1 MTSVHAAQAAG
12 RESPRSAAP
21 VTVEGWGWRYASR
34 KAWTLEDVTLTI
46 QPGERVLLLGAS
58 GSGKSTL
65 LHSLAGL
72 LSSGEEGD
80 SSGRI
85 YIDGVDARLSHHRIG
100 MVLQDPDSQVML
112 SRVGDDVAF
121 GCENLGIPPAEIDQ
135 RVAGALAAVSLNL
148 PREHPTE
155 HLSGGQ
161 KQRLA
166 LAGVLAMNPD
176 LLLLDEPTAL
186 LDPQGVHEVRDAV
199 ATITSSREQTL
210 IIVEHRLDVWRDLV
224 DRVIVLGLRGRVI
237 ADGRPGEVFAEHA
250 EELRALGVWV
260 PDEARVEQHS
270 AQLLSMP
277 AGSVRCEASNLQV
290 GWKDNEPVAALDH
303 VALRSGTVTAI
314 IGPNGVGKSTLALTL
329 GGVIAP
335 LAGHV
340 RAATDGDAPGDDPY
354 GWASRD
360 LITRIGSVF
369 QIPEHQFVTQ
379 TVRDELAL
387 ALRFTQLSDAEK
399 DARVYDL
406 AHTFGLELLLDA
418 NPFTLSGGE
427 QRRLSVASS
436 LIGEPGVLILDE
448 PSFGQ
453 DALTWQALVNQ
464 IRAARDAGCAIAIVT
479 HDEKLL
485 TELADTVVHLEPHDP
500 AVQSV
505 TSDAAEG
512 ALKAEAKA
520 KPKRIHSIS
529 PLAKITAASIVS
541 VGLIV
546 TLDWVSAAIAL
557 VLELALLTFSGL
569 SAKRVLRILAP
580 LTVAALL
587 AGFTTALYGR
597 AAGETHLQFALI
609 HVTDGS
615 LALALAT
622 TLRVLAIALPAVML
636 FATIDPTDLSDSLEQ
651 HTKLSAR
658 FVVGALVSLRLLD
671 LVSDDWRMLTRA
683 RRARGLGDA
692 SRAVRFA
699 RQAFALTVLSLRRAD
714 KLSTAMQARG
724 FGGDQSRTWS
734 RRANFGGAEW
744 SLIAV
749 ALVITATAL
758 ATSIVTGNFDFLF
771 GGV

>member
-1 MTSVHAAQAAG
+1 MQPPRCAA
-12 RESPRSAAP
+12 S
-21 VTVEGWGWRYASR
+21 VTVDGWSWRYSSR
-34 KAWTLEDVTLTI
+34 QAWALEDVTLTI
-46 QPGERVLLLGAS
+46 EAGQRVLLLGAS

-65 LHSLAGL
+65 LQSLAGL

-80 SSGRI
+80 ASGRI
-85 YIDGVDARLSHHRIG
+85 CIDGVDARLSHHRIG

-112 SRVGDDVAF
+112 SRIGDDVAF

-135 RVAGALAAVSLNL
+135 RVTDALAAVSLNL
-148 PREHPTE
+148 PREHPTQ

-166 LAGVLAMNPD
+166 LAGVLAMKPD
-176 LLLLDEPTAL
+176 VLLLDEPTAL
-186 LDPQGVHEVRDAV
+186 LDPQGVREVRDAV
-199 ATITSSREQTL
+199 AAISSSREQTL
-210 IIVEHRLDVWRDLV
+210 IIVEHRLDVWRDGV
-224 DRVIVLGLRGRVI
+224 DRVIVLGSRGRVI
-237 ADGRPGEVFAEHA
+237 ADGCPDAVFARHA
-250 EELRALGVWV
+250 EQLRALGVWV
-260 PDEARVEQHS
+260 PDSARPEQDS
-270 AQLLSMP
+270 AQLRKEN
-277 AGSVRCEASNLQV
+277 AGTVRCEASDLQI
-290 GWKDNEPVAALDH
+290 GWEVNEPVAALAH
-303 VALRSGTVTAI
+303 IALRSGTVTAI

-340 RAATDGDAPGDDPY
+340 RVAVDGDVPGDDPY
-354 GWASRD
+354 GWSSRD

-387 ALRFTQLSDAEK
+387 ALRFTQMSNPDR
-399 DARVYDL
+399 DARVFDI
-406 AHTFGLELLLDA
+406 AQSFGLEPLLDA

-427 QRRLSVASS
+427 QRRLSVASA
-436 LIGEPGVLILDE
+436 LIGRPGVLILDE
-448 PSFGQ
+448 PTFGQ
-453 DALTWQALVNQ
+453 DALTWQALVTQ
-464 IRAARDAGCAIAIVT
+464 IRETRDAGCAVAIVT
-479 HDEKLL
+479 HDEKLI
-485 TELADTVVHLEPHDP
+485 TELADTVVHLEAHHT
-500 AVQSV
+500 AVQQR

-512 ALKAEAKA
+512 IGTPEPTT
-520 KPKRIHSIS
+520 KPKRLHTIS
-529 PLAKITAASIVS
+529 PLAKIAAASMIS

-546 TLDWVSAAIAL
+546 TLDSVSAAIAL
-557 VLELALLTFSGL
+557 VLEMALLAFSGL
-569 SAKRVLRILAP
+569 TTKRMVRIVTP

-622 TLRVLAIALPAVML
+622 TLRVLAIALPAVIL

-651 HTKLSAR
+651 HTTLSAR

-692 SRAVRFA
+692 PRAVRFV

-734 RRANFGGAEW
+734 RRSHFGVAEW
-744 SLIAV
+744 SLIAI

-758 ATSIVTGNFDFLF
+758 VASIATGNFDFLF
-771 GGV
+771 GGA